1 MEKSSVRSS
10 RFGIGSSSLNF
21 QLPCR
26 RRKVQGT
33 ADRFFAACAAEAAD
47 IPDTSRDHA
56 TLPRE
61 ASCRTQGVRRA
72 AVKVHGSATRK
83 AAFTL
88 IELLVVIAIIAILAA
103 MLLPAL
109 NQARE
114 RGRMISCNNNLKQ
127 LGLAFALYENENKN
141 MPPVMYKPVSSTY
154 HYTRLLMPYI
164 GKAGWGE
171 ESAQNEMKQMK
182 MFRCPSDS
190 LPRSNGADVSAPNSY
205 GLNFEVQ
212 DGDTTGTVN
221 SVAFSKLTE
230 RSATILMG
238 DRCLVNNTVSNALG
252 TDPNRSGDFH
262 ASDSRNNFLFG
273 DGHTASLPLKE
284 TRQNDDRMWKFDK
297 NE

>member
-1 MEKSSVRSS
+1 MEKSSIQSS
-10 RFGIGSSSLNF
+10 WFNVGSLNSYF
-21 QLPCR
+21 KSSP
-26 RRKVQGT
+26 
-33 ADRFFAACAAEAAD
+33 DSFEFF
-47 IPDTSRDHA
+47 TVKLQNSRH
-56 TLPRE
+56 E
-61 ASCRTQGVRRA
+61 
-72 AVKVHGSATRK
+72 K
-83 AAFTL
+83 AAFMPEHSPERAGIPSVSYDRSIVGLHFTL

-164 GKAGWGE
+164 GKSGWGV
-171 ESAQNEMKQMK
+171 ESAQDEMKQMK

-190 LPRSNGADVSAPNSY
+190 LPRSNGADISSPNSY

-212 DGDTTGTVN
+212 NGDTSGTVD
-221 SVAFSKLTE
+221 SVAFSKMTE
-230 RSATILMG
+230 RTATILMG
-238 DRCLVNNTVSNALG
+238 DRWLVNNTVSNALG

-262 ASDSRNNFLFG
+262 ASGSRNNFLFG
-273 DGHTASLPLKE
+273 DGHTAGMALKE

-297 NE
+297 ND